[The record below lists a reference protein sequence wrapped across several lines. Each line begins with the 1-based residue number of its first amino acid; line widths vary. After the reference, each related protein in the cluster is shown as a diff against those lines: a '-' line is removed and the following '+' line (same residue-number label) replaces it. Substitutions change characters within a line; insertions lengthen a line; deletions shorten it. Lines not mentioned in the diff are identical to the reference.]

1 MNKRKRADLFCALTL
16 LLATLLFYYPAVFQG
31 KTLLPG
37 DIVLLMRPWGMAA
50 SQRFPNFHFAQN
62 QMHGPIFEYYSWRY
76 YAREQLL
83 RGKIPLW
90 NPYELGGNILLA
102 NDQSAVLYPLN
113 ILLYLFPLPLGVT
126 LVTLLQ
132 TFLTGL
138 FLYGL
143 LRSLGLHPLSS
154 VTAALIWMFCG
165 LQIVWT
171 EFQTPTATL
180 CWLPALLWCWELAL
194 QRRDGRWAVL
204 GAGSGI
210 TLIMLAGHLQFAFY
224 CMLGFAVYAIV
235 RSWRSWKR
243 LSLWLA
249 GAFTFGLLL
258 SACTTIPIFE
268 MSKMNFRESHQSYA
282 ESISL
287 RLPPEN
293 LLTLFQPNVLGNPKD
308 YVDVSSQGVITSGHP
323 YIGKFDFIEYCF
335 YLGIPAFILAII
347 ALAYYFVKRK
357 NVIDAWTKL
366 SPFSIIAL
374 IGLLLGL
381 GTPLCALFFYA
392 LPGYQQFNATARA
405 LSLFSFG
412 MAAMAGWGMEAL
424 RKPDK
429 SLAKICVA
437 TCLFTLLAGM
447 AAFPGLGLI
456 HSKLFS
462 DHWIGFEL
470 NNLKRFMLV
479 FLFMS
484 LALWM
489 HWGVSKQPK
498 ENKKKE
504 MRDNKNLKP
513 SRDSDLLSSAAPYL
527 VSFICVADLF
537 AWGIGFNPATNP
549 KMLGFP
555 TQVTDFLQK
564 AYPNRIVS
572 LENPGDGKDK
582 GIHSMIVPN
591 YNAVCNLREV
601 QGADSLHTKR
611 YHSLLLAISDQM
623 KPGFEYSDPNTLH
636 VPGVT
641 SPFFNLMNVHYVT
654 TVPEVSLPSPQFK
667 DVLDAELTV
676 WRNRDAFG
684 QAWIAGKAIQVNTIQ
699 EVANHIGDPSF
710 DLKGVAMLEKPISG
724 LDPNVRSA
732 IATVTRFTPQHITVV
747 VNTPGKDLLML
758 SEIAFPGWRAR
769 LDGKR
774 VPILTADAILRAVE
788 TPPGRHE
795 ITMAYQP
802 MSYRFGLYLT
812 CLMACLLS
820 AGLMH
825 RKRTV

>member
-1 MNKRKRADLFCALTL
+1 MNNRKRADLLCALTL
-16 LLATLLFYYPAVFQG
+16 LLATLLYYYPAVFQG
-31 KTLLPG
+31 KTLLPA
-37 DIVLLMRPWGMAA
+37 DIVLLMRPWGMGAA
-50 SQRFPNFHFAQN
+50 ERFPEFHFAQN

-83 RGKIPLW
+83 RGRIPLW
-90 NPYELGGNILLA
+90 NPDELGGNVLLA

-113 ILLYLFPLPLGVT
+113 ILLYLFPLPLGIN

-143 LRSLGLHPLSS
+143 LRTLGLHSLSS

-180 CWLPALLWCWELAL
+180 CWLPALLWCWEIAL

-204 GAGSGI
+204 GSGSGI
-210 TLIMLAGHLQFAFY
+210 TLIMLAGHLQFGFY
-224 CMLGFAVYAIV
+224 CMLAFAVYAIL
-235 RSWRSWKR
+235 RSLK
-243 LSLWLA
+243 SLKTLAPWLI
-249 GAFTFGLLL
+249 GAFAFGLLF

-268 MSKMNFRESHQSYA
+268 MSKMNFRESHQKYS
-282 ESISL
+282 ESIRL

-293 LLTLFQPNVLGNPKD
+293 LLTLFLPNVFGNPKD
-308 YVDVSSQGVITSGHP
+308 YISVNSQGVIASGHP

-335 YLGIPAFILAII
+335 YLGIPAFILALI
-347 ALAYYFVKRK
+347 AFVYYAANRK
-357 NVIDAWTKL
+357 KVVDAWANL

-405 LSLFSFG
+405 LCLFSFG

-429 SLAKICVA
+429 SLARISVA
-437 TCLFTLLAGM
+437 ACLVTLLAGL
-447 AAFPGLGLI
+447 AAFPGLGLLYP
-456 HSKLFS
+456 KLFS
-462 DHWIGFEL
+462 SHWIGYEL
-470 NNLKRFMLV
+470 NNLKRFTLV

-489 HWGVSKQPK
+489 HWGVSQPSEEIEKSRRRDKQ
-498 ENKKKE
+498 
-504 MRDNKNLKP
+504 NLKR
-513 SRDSDLLSSAAPYL
+513 SSDSKLLSTAAPYL
-527 VSFICVADLF
+527 VSFICLADLF

-555 TQVTDFLQK
+555 TEVTNYLSR

-623 KPGFEYSDPNTLH
+623 QPGFNYSDPNTLH
-636 VPGVT
+636 VPNVT
-641 SPFFNLMNVHYVT
+641 SPFFNLMNVRYVT
-654 TVPEVSLPSPQFK
+654 TVPEVRLPSPQFK

-676 WRNRDAFG
+676 WKNMDAFG
-684 QAWIAGKAIQVNTIQ
+684 QAWVAGKAIQVNTIQ
-699 EVANHIGDPSF
+699 DVANHIGDTKF
-710 DLKGVAMLEKPISG
+710 DLKGVAMLEKPLSG
-724 LDPNVRSA
+724 LDPDVKSA
-732 IATVTRFTPQHITVV
+732 TADVLQFSPQHMTVE
-747 VNTPGKDLLML
+747 VNTQGKDLLML
-758 SEIAFPGWRAR
+758 SEIAFPGWRAW
-769 LDGKR
+769 LDGKP
-774 VPILTADAILRAVE
+774 VPILTADAILRAVVV
-788 TPPGRHE
+788 PPGRH
-795 ITMAYQP
+795 IVRMAYLP

-812 CLMACLLS
+812 CLMASLLS
-820 AGLMH
+820 AEIIY
-825 RKRTV
+825 RKRTE